1 MTDIDHAAIG
11 RVYADNLLGEPA
23 VSRCLHAMAD
33 EIERLRS
40 GAVEGCET
48 VCPHVRG
55 TVTQHCSL
63 NVTLTDEERAAVE
76 VAAKWCE
83 TPINPVYSQSSL
95 AAMEAASTLR
105 NLLERL
111 N

>member
-1 MTDIDHAAIG
+1 MTAIDHAAIG

-40 GAVEGCET
+40 GGA
-48 VCPHVRG
+48 CPHVRG

-63 NVTLTDEERAAVE
+63 NFTIADAEREAIERAAFALNGGEDWSPDVGTKDKQAC
-76 VAAKWCE
+76 V
-83 TPINPVYSQSSL
+83 
-95 AAMEAASTLR
+95 TLR

-111 N
+111 K